1 MINSL
6 KLGKDKKRES
16 IIIKDVNFFF
26 RLQKE
31 IHNNAIKDVRNPFR
45 LNKGNEGIKDRR
57 TSNIR
62 KRFEKEKREYYKS
75 VRVSNFWSRI
85 YIEYESIW
93 DKTLAINEYLNQIR
107 QYLKAIVNDLRQS
120 DTWKT

>member
-1 MINSL
+1 M
-6 KLGKDKKRES
+6 
-16 IIIKDVNFFF
+16 
-26 RLQKE
+26 
-31 IHNNAIKDVRNPFR
+31 
-45 LNKGNEGIKDRR
+45 
-57 TSNIR
+57 SNIR
-62 KRFEKEKREYYKS
+62 KRFKKEKQEYYKS
-75 VRVSNFWSRI
+75 VRVSNFWRRI